1 MKLLKQF
8 KLPWFIQSRID
19 RGKNQY
25 AYYKNTFLYNFRN
38 PAHSS
43 KIKPKIT
50 FQCGFHGTTGA
61 VESIANIANL
71 LSERY
76 VVEFVSYPS
85 SNFNHKLHHTVKIVH
100 KFGLDSQM
108 YFCDLSCDEAI
119 LKNLRDENKKILIS
133 VHGMLHSQF
142 GLSAKQKM
150 EAIQY
155 ADIVQFVSPIQQE
168 EYQLDPDKVIIIPNM
183 VNSNKKDKFTNNV
196 GVVGNLNLVNKNV
209 NASVDIAL
217 ASKMDE
223 IHLWSIETDK
233 WNNSK
238 VICHSWENDKY
249 KIYSTFDVL
258 VFMSQ
263 EEALSMVVLEAMSMG
278 IPCLLSN
285 IPAFEQFSNCPGVHL
300 VNPNEVSEA
309 SLILN
314 KLLDSKSALRQNIL
328 YYWETLYSKNAVK
341 KQWLES
347 ISNLI

>member
-1 MKLLKQF
+1 MFKQIKF
-8 KLPWFIQSRID
+8 PWFVQLRID
-19 RGKNQY
+19 KLINQY
-25 AYYKNTFLYNFRN
+25 SYFRN
-38 PAHSS
+38 VFSLRIRDQKRYS
-43 KIKPKIT
+43 KDKPKIT

-71 LSERY
+71 LSEKY
-76 VVEFVSYPS
+76 NVEFVSYPS
-85 SNFNHKLHHTVKIVH
+85 SNFNPKLHPTVKIV
-100 KFGLDSQM
+100 KKINFDSQ
-108 YFCDLSCDEAI
+108 YFFCDLSCDESI
-119 LKNLRDENKKILIS
+119 LKKLKNKNKKIMLS

-142 GLSAKQKM
+142 GLSSKQKM
-150 EAIQY
+150 NAIQY

-183 VNSNKKDKFTNNV
+183 VIQNKKSNITNNV

-209 NASVDIAL
+209 DASVEIAL
-217 ASKMDE
+217 ASKMDKM
-223 IHLWSIETDK
+223 HLWSIDTDK

-238 VICHSWENDKY
+238 VICHSWESDKY

-285 IPAFEQFSNCPGVHL
+285 IPAFEQFSSCPGVHL
-300 VNPNEVSEA
+300 VNPSEVTEA

-314 KLLDSKSALRQNIL
+314 KLLEDKSILRQDIFN
-328 YYWETLYSKNAVK
+328 YWETFYSKKAVK
-341 KQWLES
+341 EQWFETF
-347 ISNLI
+347 SNLI